1 MCQLPAISAWRHA
14 PMLCWSRKHRPKA
27 KCPGQSTSYGAKE
40 CAIQS
45 RTQWIEEIVALIPYD
60 DNHDQAEDYPE
71 YFLSGEDSF
80 VAVYLPCRI
89 FFRRRWRLR
98 TWLRDFRNA
107 TKKFCRAPP
116 VSKALTPHIV
126 GGHQLCGLQERIEF
140 SLADRPDL
148 LPISRDV
155 PRALHRTPQ
164 RRLLVRA
171 IITVLAETRI
181 SHC

>member
-89 FFRRRWRLR
+89 FFRRRWRPR
-98 TWLRDFRNA
+98 TGCA
-107 TKKFCRAPP
+107 TLEMPLKNSVAHRQSAKP
-116 VSKALTPHIV
+116 
-126 GGHQLCGLQERIEF
+126 
-140 SLADRPDL
+140 
-148 LPISRDV
+148 SR
-155 PRALHRTPQ
+155 HT
-164 RRLLVRA
+164 
-171 IITVLAETRI
+171 
-181 SHC
+181 

>member
-40 CAIQS
+40 MRHSVPHAMD
-45 RTQWIEEIVALIPYD
+45 RGDRGALIPYD

-89 FFRRRWRLR
+89 FFRRRWRPR
-98 TWLRDFRNA
+98 TGCA
-107 TKKFCRAPP
+107 TLEMPLKNSVAHRQSAKP
-116 VSKALTPHIV
+116 
-126 GGHQLCGLQERIEF
+126 
-140 SLADRPDL
+140 
-148 LPISRDV
+148 SR
-155 PRALHRTPQ
+155 HT
-164 RRLLVRA
+164 
-171 IITVLAETRI
+171 
-181 SHC
+181 